1 MDIIELIIK
10 NMGAIIGTIIL
21 IALVGLTIKEFIE
34 LGKEKQLEKVKEWLL
49 YACIMAEKK
58 LGGGTGQVK
67 LRYVYDLFVEKFSF
81 LKLLVTFEQFS
92 EMVDEA
98 LVKMREMLEKN
109 PNVAMLVGDNKII
122 EWVGRLPIYP

>member
-10 NMGAIIGTIIL
+10 NMGLIIGIIIL

-92 EMVDEA
+92 GMVDEA

-109 PNVAMLVGDNKII
+109 PNVAMFVGDNKMI
-122 EWVGRLPIYP
+122 E

>member
-10 NMGAIIGTIIL
+10 NMGSIIGTIIL

-49 YACIMAEKK
+49 YACTMAEKK

-109 PNVAMLVGDNKII
+109 PNVAMLVGDNKMI
-122 EWVGRLPIYP
+122 E

>member
-10 NMGAIIGTIIL
+10 NMGLIIGTIIL

-34 LGKEKQLEKVKEWLL
+34 LGKEKQLEKVREWLL

-92 EMVDEA
+92 GMVDEA

-109 PNVAMLVGDNKII
+109 PNVAMLVEDNKMI
-122 EWVGRLPIYP
+122 E

>member
-10 NMGAIIGTIIL
+10 NMGLIIGIIIL

-34 LGKEKQLEKVKEWLL
+34 LGKEKQLEKVREWLL

-109 PNVAMLVGDNKII
+109 PNVAMLVEDNKII
-122 EWVGRLPIYP
+122 E

>member
-10 NMGAIIGTIIL
+10 NMGLIIGTIIL

-109 PNVAMLVGDNKII
+109 PNVAMLVEGNKTV
-122 EWVGRLPIYP
+122 E

>member
-10 NMGAIIGTIIL
+10 NMGLIIGIIIL

-109 PNVAMLVGDNKII
+109 PNVAMLVEGNKMI
-122 EWVGRLPIYP
+122 E

>member
-10 NMGAIIGTIIL
+10 NMGLIIGTIIL
-21 IALVGLTIKEFIE
+21 VALVGLTIKEFIE

-92 EMVDEA
+92 GMVDEA

-109 PNVAMLVGDNKII
+109 PNVAMLVESNKMI
-122 EWVGRLPIYP
+122 E

>member
-10 NMGAIIGTIIL
+10 NMGLIIGTIIL

-34 LGKEKQLEKVKEWLL
+34 LGKEKQLEKVREWLL

-92 EMVDEA
+92 GMVDEA

-109 PNVAMLVGDNKII
+109 PNVAMLVEGNKMI
-122 EWVGRLPIYP
+122 E

>member
-10 NMGAIIGTIIL
+10 NMGLIIGTIIL
-21 IALVGLTIKEFIE
+21 IALAGLTIKEFVE

-58 LGGGTGQVK
+58 LGGGTGKVK

-109 PNVAMLVGDNKII
+109 PNVAMLVGDNKMI
-122 EWVGRLPIYP
+122 E

>member
-10 NMGAIIGTIIL
+10 NMGLIIGTIIL

-34 LGKEKQLEKVKEWLL
+34 LGKEKQLEKVREWLL

-109 PNVAMLVGDNKII
+109 PNVAMLVEGNKMI
-122 EWVGRLPIYP
+122 E

>member
-10 NMGAIIGTIIL
+10 NMGLIIGTIIL

-109 PNVAMLVGDNKII
+109 PNVAMLVEGNKII
-122 EWVGRLPIYP
+122 E

>member
-10 NMGAIIGTIIL
+10 NMGLIIGTIIL
-21 IALVGLTIKEFIE
+21 ITLVGLTIKEFIE

-58 LGGGTGQVK
+58 LGGGTGKVK

-109 PNVAMLVGDNKII
+109 PNVAMLVEGNKMI
-122 EWVGRLPIYP
+122 E

>member
-10 NMGAIIGTIIL
+10 NMGLIIGTIIL

-34 LGKEKQLEKVKEWLL
+34 LGKEKQLEKVREWLL

-81 LKLLVTFEQFS
+81 LKSLVTFEQFS

-109 PNVAMLVGDNKII
+109 PNVAMLVEDNKMT
-122 EWVGRLPIYP
+122 E

>member
-10 NMGAIIGTIIL
+10 NIGLIIGTIIL
-21 IALVGLTIKEFIE
+21 IALAGLTIKEFIE
-34 LGKEKQLEKVKEWLL
+34 LGKEKQLEKVREWLL

-109 PNVAMLVGDNKII
+109 PNVAMLVGNNKII
-122 EWVGRLPIYP
+122 E

>member
-10 NMGAIIGTIIL
+10 NMGLIIGTIIL

-58 LGGGTGQVK
+58 LGGGTGKVK

-109 PNVAMLVGDNKII
+109 PNVAMFVEGNKII
-122 EWVGRLPIYP
+122 E

>member
-10 NMGAIIGTIIL
+10 NMGLIIGTIIL

-109 PNVAMLVGDNKII
+109 PNVAMFVEDNKMI
-122 EWVGRLPIYP
+122 E

>member
-10 NMGAIIGTIIL
+10 NMGLIIGIIIL

-34 LGKEKQLEKVKEWLL
+34 LGKEKQLEKVREWLL

-109 PNVAMLVGDNKII
+109 PNVAMFVEDNKMI
-122 EWVGRLPIYP
+122 E

>member
-10 NMGAIIGTIIL
+10 NMGLIIGTIIL

-34 LGKEKQLEKVKEWLL
+34 LGKEKQLEKVREWLL

-92 EMVDEA
+92 GMVDEA

-109 PNVAMLVGDNKII
+109 PNVAILVEDNKMI
-122 EWVGRLPIYP
+122 E

>member
-10 NMGAIIGTIIL
+10 NMGLIIGTIIL
-21 IALVGLTIKEFIE
+21 VALVGLTIKEFIE

-92 EMVDEA
+92 GMVDEV

-109 PNVAMLVGDNKII
+109 PNVAMLVEGNKTI
-122 EWVGRLPIYP
+122 E

>member
-10 NMGAIIGTIIL
+10 NMGLIIGTIIL
-21 IALVGLTIKEFIE
+21 IALVGLTIKEFVE
-34 LGKEKQLEKVKEWLL
+34 LGKEKQLEKVREWLL

-122 EWVGRLPIYP
+122 E

>member
-10 NMGAIIGTIIL
+10 NMGSIIGTIIL

-109 PNVAMLVGDNKII
+109 PNVAMFVGDNKII
-122 EWVGRLPIYP
+122 E

>member
-10 NMGAIIGTIIL
+10 NMGLIIGTIIL

-109 PNVAMLVGDNKII
+109 PNVAMLVEGNKMI
-122 EWVGRLPIYP
+122 E

>member
-10 NMGAIIGTIIL
+10 NMGLIIGTIIL

-34 LGKEKQLEKVKEWLL
+34 IGKEKQLEKVKEWLL

-92 EMVDEA
+92 GMVDEA

-109 PNVAMLVGDNKII
+109 PNVAMLVEDNKMI
-122 EWVGRLPIYP
+122 E

>member
-10 NMGAIIGTIIL
+10 NMGLIIGTIIL

-92 EMVDEA
+92 GMVDEA

-109 PNVAMLVGDNKII
+109 PNVAMLVEDNKMI
-122 EWVGRLPIYP
+122 E

>member
-10 NMGAIIGTIIL
+10 NMGLIIGTIIL
-21 IALVGLTIKEFIE
+21 IALAGLTIKEFIE

-122 EWVGRLPIYP
+122 E

>member
-10 NMGAIIGTIIL
+10 NIGSIIGAIIL

-34 LGKEKQLEKVKEWLL
+34 LGKEKQLEKVREWLL

-58 LGGGTGQVK
+58 LGGGTGKVK

-109 PNVAMLVGDNKII
+109 PNVAMLVEDNKMI
-122 EWVGRLPIYP
+122 E

>member
-10 NMGAIIGTIIL
+10 NMGLIIGTIIL
-21 IALVGLTIKEFIE
+21 IALAGLTIKEFIE

-109 PNVAMLVGDNKII
+109 PNVAMLVEDNKMI
-122 EWVGRLPIYP
+122 E

>member
-10 NMGAIIGTIIL
+10 NIGSIIGAIIL

-58 LGGGTGQVK
+58 LGGGTGKVK

-109 PNVAMLVGDNKII
+109 PNVAMFVEGNKTI
-122 EWVGRLPIYP
+122 E

>member
-10 NMGAIIGTIIL
+10 NMGLIIGTIIL

-92 EMVDEA
+92 GMVDEA

-109 PNVAMLVGDNKII
+109 PNVAMLVEGNKMI
-122 EWVGRLPIYP
+122 E

>member
-10 NMGAIIGTIIL
+10 NMGLIIGTIIL
-21 IALVGLTIKEFIE
+21 IALAGLTIKEFIE
-34 LGKEKQLEKVKEWLL
+34 LGKEKQLEKVREWLL

-122 EWVGRLPIYP
+122 E

>member
-10 NMGAIIGTIIL
+10 NIGSIIGAIIL

-58 LGGGTGQVK
+58 LGGGTGKVK

-109 PNVAMLVGDNKII
+109 PNVAMLVEGNKTI
-122 EWVGRLPIYP
+122 E

>member
-10 NMGAIIGTIIL
+10 NMGLIIGTIIL

-58 LGGGTGQVK
+58 LGGGTGKVK

-92 EMVDEA
+92 GMVDEA

-109 PNVAMLVGDNKII
+109 PNVAMLVEGNKMI
-122 EWVGRLPIYP
+122 E